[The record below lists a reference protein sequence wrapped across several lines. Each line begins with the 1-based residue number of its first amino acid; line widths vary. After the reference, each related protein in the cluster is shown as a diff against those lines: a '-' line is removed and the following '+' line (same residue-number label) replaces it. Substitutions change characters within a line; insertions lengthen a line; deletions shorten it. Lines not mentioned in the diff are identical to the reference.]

1 MNAPFLIPISKTA
14 DGDEETAS
22 LTAEN
27 KQTASHFNNYFEN
40 KKVKAA
46 EEGHTRKTCTICLSH
61 TAGFI

>member
-27 KQTASHFNNYFEN
+27 KQMASHFNNYFKN

-46 EEGHTRKTCTICLSH
+46 EEGRTRALFVCHTQQVLFK
-61 TAGFI
+61 